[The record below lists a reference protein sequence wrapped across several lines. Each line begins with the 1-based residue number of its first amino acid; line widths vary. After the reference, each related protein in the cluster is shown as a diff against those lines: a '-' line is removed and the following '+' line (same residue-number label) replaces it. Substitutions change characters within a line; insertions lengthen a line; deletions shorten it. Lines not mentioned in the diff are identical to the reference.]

1 MLPEVAL
8 DAYTGGMNTIIK
20 TIVLVCL
27 FAIPSAAQDTEK
39 AMGGSSAKEMQDTKP
54 TEEMQEAE
62 QATETED
69 QKLEKELFAFLDEH
83 FPGMKAELNGIRE
96 KEGKAAYDA
105 VFDQQVEILDHY
117 KLMMR
122 SGKDIAMLVIEQ
134 NQMHKE
140 LQVLLDRY
148 EELDPDDPARVQARA
163 NAEPLLAKSNTFSGV
178 WAERQAAML
187 KKRGADRYAK
197 QIAAMEKKAKKMEA
211 LRAQPKKVFDD
222 WIAYRE
228 KSIKAAEGTKKK
240 LPPNWHTNP
249 KVAMAAAKESGKLV
263 HVFCST
269 TWCGPCQKM
278 VKNVFPKEEVQEA
291 LKDYEALYLDGDVF
305 GVFCRKYHVRTFPT
319 SIFINAEGD
328 FLHRSDANGMTTE
341 EFLEWLKVAK

>member
-1 MLPEVAL
+1 MNKILKSIAL
-8 DAYTGGMNTIIK
+8 T
-20 TIVLVCL
+20 CL

-39 AMGGSSAKEMQDTKP
+39 SMGGSSAKPAK
-54 TEEMQEAE
+54 EMQEAD
-62 QATETED
+62 QATETKEE
-69 QKLEKELFAFLDEH
+69 KLEKELFAFLDTH
-83 FPGMKAELNGIRE
+83 FPGTKAELNGILE

-105 VFDQQVEILDHY
+105 VFDQHVDILNHY
-117 KLMMR
+117 NSMMR
-122 SGKDIAMLVIEQ
+122 SSKGMAMLVIEQ
-134 NQMHKE
+134 TKMHNE

-163 NAEPLLAKSNTFSGV
+163 NAEPVLAKSNTFSGV
-178 WAERQAAML
+178 WAKHQIVSLE
-187 KKRGADRYAK
+187 KYDADRYAT
-197 QIAAMEKKAKKMEA
+197 QISLLEKKIKKMDA
-211 LRAQPKKVFDD
+211 LRAKPKKVFDD

-249 KVAMAAAKESGKLV
+249 KLALAAAKESGKLI

-269 TWCGPCQKM
+269 TWCGPCQEM
-278 VKNVFPKEEVQEA
+278 VKKVFPKGEVQEA
-291 LKDYEALYLDGDVF
+291 LKDYEPLYLDGDVF
-305 GVFCRKYHVRTFPT
+305 GVFCRNYHVRTFPT
-319 SIFINAEGD
+319 SIFINAEGE